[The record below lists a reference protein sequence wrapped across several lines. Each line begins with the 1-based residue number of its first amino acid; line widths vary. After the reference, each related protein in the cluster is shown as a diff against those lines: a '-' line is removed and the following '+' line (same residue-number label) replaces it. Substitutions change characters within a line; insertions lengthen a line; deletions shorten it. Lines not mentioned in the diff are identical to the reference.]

1 MFRSTMSALHRSGS
15 LCRLTGGLLLGALLW
30 GLCLPVASAQQTHTL
45 NIRNGTVYVDGRP
58 LSEDQLP
65 DSLNLEGVRAN
76 YRFVGVQR
84 PVVEL
89 RGRLFVVEDGLKPIT
104 EEEVREQRA
113 SVVLGSERR
122 SAQASAASR
131 RGDIETAAG
140 RAEGAQRQYLDAV
153 QRSSRELYERL
164 QRERQM
170 EQNAQTLARTIR
182 LLPDGAER
190 RAKIDTLR
198 AMLEDIFAVKQEN
211 RRREIERLQRQIR
224 EIQANLQRREQV
236 RDRMIDRHLRQL
248 IDSTR
253 SRQ

>member
-1 MFRSTMSALHRSGS
+1 MFALRFPDS
-15 LCRLTGGLLLGALLW
+15 LCSRLASGLVLGLLLW
-30 GLCLPVASAQQTHTL
+30 GLFLPVASAQQVHTL
-45 NIRNGTVYVDGRP
+45 NIQDGTVYVDGQP
-58 LSEDQLP
+58 LSEEQLP
-65 DSLNLEGVRAN
+65 DSLDLQGVRAN

-89 RGRLFVVEDGLKPIT
+89 QGRLFVVENGLRPIT

-113 SVVLGSERR
+113 SVVLGSGAVRT
-122 SAQASAASR
+122 QASSSRSGMEAASNP
-131 RGDIETAAG
+131 EASH
-140 RAEGAQRQYLDAV
+140 RQYLDAV
-153 QRSSRELYERL
+153 QRSSRDLYQRL

-170 EQNAQTLARTIR
+170 EQNAENLARTIR
-182 LLPDGAER
+182 
-190 RAKIDTLR
+190 LR

-224 EIQANLQRREQV
+224 ELQQNLQRRAQM

-253 SRQ
+253 SR

>member
-1 MFRSTMSALHRSGS
+1 MTALRCSASS
-15 LCRLTGGLLLGALLW
+15 CRRLASGLLLGLLLW
-30 GLCLPVASAQQTHTL
+30 GLSLSPAAAQQTHTL
-45 NIRNGTVYVDGRP
+45 NIRDGTVYVDGRP
-58 LSEDQLP
+58 LAEDQLP
-65 DSLNLEGVRAN
+65 DSLNLQGIRAN

-113 SVVLGSERR
+113 SVVLGNARR
-122 SAQASAASR
+122 QAQAAVSSR
-131 RGDIETAAG
+131 RGGLEAAG
-140 RAEGAQRQYLDAV
+140 RAEGSQRQYLDAV

-164 QRERQM
+164 LRERRM
-170 EQNAQTLARTIR
+170 EQNAQSLARTIR
-182 LLPDGAER
+182 LLPEGAER

-198 AMLEDIFAVKQEN
+198 AMLEDIFSVKQEN

-224 EIQANLQRREQV
+224 EIQENLRRREQM

-253 SRQ
+253 SR

>member
-1 MFRSTMSALHRSGS
+1 MIALHSPDS
-15 LCRLTGGLLLGALLW
+15 LCSRLASGLVLGLLLW
-30 GLCLPVASAQQTHTL
+30 GLFLPVASAQQTHTL
-45 NIRNGTVYVDGRP
+45 NIRDGTVYVDGQP

-89 RGRLFVVEDGLKPIT
+89 KGRLFVVEDGLRPIT
-104 EEEVREQRA
+104 EEEVRKQRA
-113 SVVLGSERR
+113 SVVLGSGAVQ
-122 SAQASAASR
+122 AQASSSR
-131 RGDIETAAG
+131 RGIKAASSPE
-140 RAEGAQRQYLDAV
+140 ASHRQYLDAV

-170 EQNAQTLARTIR
+170 EQNAQNLARTIR
-182 LLPDGAER
+182 LLPEGAER
-190 RAKIDTLR
+190 QAKIDTLR

-224 EIQANLQRREQV
+224 ELQENLQRREQM
-236 RDRMIDRHLRQL
+236 RDLMIDRHLRQL

-253 SRQ
+253 TR

>member
-1 MFRSTMSALHRSGS
+1 MTSLRCPDLSCRRLASG
-15 LCRLTGGLLLGALLW
+15 LVLGLLLW
-30 GLCLPVASAQQTHTL
+30 GLLGPMASAQQTHTL
-45 NIRNGTVYVDGRP
+45 NIRDGTVYVDGRP
-58 LSEDQLP
+58 LSADQLP

-76 YRFVGVQR
+76 YRFVGVDR

-89 RGRLFVVEDGLKPIT
+89 RGRLFVVDEGLEPIT

-113 SVVLGSERR
+113 SVVLGSEAVR
-122 SAQASAASR
+122 AQTPPR
-131 RGDIETAAG
+131 RGEAEAAA
-140 RAEGAQRQYLDAV
+140 RSPESSHQRYLSAV

-164 QRERQM
+164 QHERQM
-170 EQNAQTLARTIR
+170 EQNAQNLARTIR
-182 LLPDGAER
+182 LLPESAER

-198 AMLEDIFAVKQEN
+198 GMLEDIFAVKQEN

-224 EIQANLQRREQV
+224 ELQENLQRREQM

-253 SRQ
+253 GR